1 MPNPI
6 SKLLSLGD
14 GKRLRQYRR
23 IVDKIN
29 LLEDGLSALTDAELR
44 ATADRLRERAAA
56 GEANESLLPESFAL
70 VREASKRTVG
80 LRHYDVQLIGG
91 MALNDGCVA
100 EMKTGEG
107 KTLVSTSVGFLN
119 GAILF
124 TSSPSTIT
132 WRSAMRNGLA
142 AYTGCSA

>member
-29 LLEDGLSALTDAELR
+29 SLEDGLSALTDAELR

-56 GEANESLLPESFAL
+56 GEANESLLPESWAH
-70 VREASKRTVG
+70 V
-80 LRHYDVQLIGG
+80 
-91 MALNDGCVA
+91 
-100 EMKTGEG
+100 GEG
-107 KTLVSTSVGFLN
+107 EQ
-119 GAILF
+119 
-124 TSSPSTIT
+124 
-132 WRSAMRNGLA
+132 R
-142 AYTGCSA
+142 TGGGGP